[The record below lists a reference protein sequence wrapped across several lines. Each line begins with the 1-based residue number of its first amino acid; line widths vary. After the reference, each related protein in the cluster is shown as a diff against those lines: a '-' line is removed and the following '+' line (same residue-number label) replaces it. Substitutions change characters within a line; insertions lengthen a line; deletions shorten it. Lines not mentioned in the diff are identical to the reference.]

1 MSIICIVSD
10 YTQWRAKIAHQQ
22 KMFAMPFVVKS
33 HLYSW
38 TSISRSM
45 NSKYSIKSM
54 RFNFWNTF
62 FEYVFEWFYSAYSY
76 FAKMY
81 LYIVDIQR
89 NLQRIHVKN
98 AICQISPNAIINAVY
113 FRLTFDH
120 NSPVFMHFADLFLI
134 TFIHIYPFNL
144 G

>member
-1 MSIICIVSD
+1 MQYFNKPIFLNSKSSPFKSKYLFIICNNVNDCLDIIVFIWNIQYRGIKVHPSFSKSVSIICIVSD

-81 LYIVDIQR
+81 LYIVG
-89 NLQRIHVKN
+89 H
-98 AICQISPNAIINAVY
+98 S
-113 FRLTFDH
+113 T
-120 NSPVFMHFADLFLI
+120 
-134 TFIHIYPFNL
+134 
-144 G
+144 